1 MFRLVKYLKP
11 FTVLIL
17 ISLVLLFLQ
26 ALANLALPDY
36 MSNIVNVGIQQEG
49 VENAVPE
56 AVRKSQMDKLVIF
69 MDEESRSEVLESYT
83 LKART
88 SSDYIELSKKYPRIR
103 NEGIYVLSKISA
115 EKTDRINKYMGRAF
129 LAVTGIEQITTDP
142 QKAAAAAGM
151 LGLDVTRIPEGTTAE
166 QAFAMIKTLP
176 EAQLSALF
184 KTMNARF
191 DELGDK
197 MVTQSA
203 IGAVKGEYAAIGID
217 TGKVQSTYIWF
228 TGLLMLLLSLASAVC
243 TIGVGYLSAKTAAG
257 LAKNLREMAFERVES
272 FSNTEFDKFSTASLI
287 TRSTN
292 DITQIQMLIIV
303 FMRMVFY
310 APILVMGGIILVLKK
325 SKSTSCII

>member
-36 MSNIVNVGIQQEG
+36 MSNIVNVGIQQGG

-56 AVRKSQMDKLVIF
+56 AIRKSQMDKLVIF

-88 SSDYIELSKKYPRIR
+88 SSDYIELTKKYPRIR

-151 LGLDVTRIPEGTTAE
+151 LGFDVTKIPEGMTAE
-166 QAFAMIKTLP
+166 QVFAMIKTLP

-217 TGKVQSTYIWF
+217 KGKGRNNYICFWGF
-228 TGLLMLLLSLASAVC
+228 FLFFFLSSRC
-243 TIGVGYLSAKTAAG
+243 
-257 LAKNLREMAFERVES
+257 
-272 FSNTEFDKFSTASLI
+272 
-287 TRSTN
+287 
-292 DITQIQMLIIV
+292 
-303 FMRMVFY
+303 
-310 APILVMGGIILVLKK
+310 
-325 SKSTSCII
+325 C